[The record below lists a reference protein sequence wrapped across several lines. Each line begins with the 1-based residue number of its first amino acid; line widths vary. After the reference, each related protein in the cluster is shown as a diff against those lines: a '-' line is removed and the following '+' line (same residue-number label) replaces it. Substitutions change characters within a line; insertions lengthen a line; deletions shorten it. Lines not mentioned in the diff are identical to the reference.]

1 MARYYEVINVEED
14 VAVDFL
20 ILEKGQSPERLEMLM
35 EPKGAYKLR
44 RVAKEELT
52 EKMHWWY
59 EFYREEATPGEYIGQ
74 VGVDSGMLMITDPCY
89 VKEATNE
96 KCEEIYKVTE
106 NEFNSGQ
113 ILNGL
118 GFALQTGYGDGIYE
132 VTAKRDEEG
141 RIIKVEINLV

>member
-1 MARYYEVINVEED
+1 MARYYEVVNVKED
-14 VAVDFL
+14 VAVDFM
-20 ILEKGQSPERLEMLM
+20 ILEKGQDPERIEMTFK
-35 EPKGAYKLR
+35 PKGVYKLR
-44 RVAKEELT
+44 KVAKEEIV
-52 EKMHWWY
+52 EKWRDWY
-59 EFYREEATPGEYIGQ
+59 EFYREEAAPGEYIGQ

-89 VKEATNE
+89 VKEATTD

-106 NEFNSGQ
+106 NELNSGQ

-132 VTAKRDEEG
+132 VTAKRDEKG